1 MKSSARTGE
10 ASDTSASTRRRLR
23 CAIYTRKSSEEGLE
37 QEFNSLDAQR
47 EACEA
52 YILSQK
58 HDGWTALPTF
68 YDDGGLSGGNM
79 ERPALKRLLEDV
91 SAGRVDVII
100 VYKVDRLTRSLS
112 DFARIVDTL
121 DKHQV
126 SFVSVTQHFNTTSS
140 MGRLTLNV
148 LLSFAQF
155 EREIA
160 GERIRDKIA
169 ASKRKG
175 MWMGGTI
182 PFGYQVKE
190 RKLEIVESEAKTVRL
205 IFETYAEL
213 GTVEALT
220 DWLIQNGVTNA
231 RERARE
237 GQEEQVRQ
245 GGQAVDQSNGE
256 DNSTANATDAS
267 PSYFSR
273 AALHHML
280 KNPLYIGKVS
290 HKGTIYEGLHL
301 PIINEALW
309 KNVQRQIAEN
319 TNNRT
324 SGRRSKHPSLLVGKI
339 ETQDGH
345 MLTPT
350 HAVKRGVRYRY
361 YANFRAASNSKAKS
375 NGTSSLPVI
384 RIPAA
389 AIERLVVDRLLQ
401 LLRSQTDLAGL
412 FQSLNLS
419 ASQLR
424 EVIQTAQAKADAWNA
439 KSVADQRAALQ
450 TILVKVRLQTDH
462 VELCLS
468 RRGLLE
474 SILEPTAPTA
484 GQSNDGIGHHGA
496 NPDDDGICIQTAN
509 CLEPSGN
516 GLRLIISDANH
527 PAPNMQ
533 LAPLLGEAFTLRES
547 LLNGPQD
554 SIEAMSKALQLG
566 RGYITS
572 RIRLTFLSP
581 TLIRKILKGDV
592 PTTLSPTRLLESSKD
607 LPIKWTEQ
615 DRFMDALAR

>member
-1 MKSSARTGE
+1 MKPSSRTGE
-10 ASDTSASTRRRLR
+10 PDDPLAIDRRRLR

-52 YILSQK
+52 YILSQR
-58 HDGWTALPTF
+58 HDGWTALPAY

-91 SAGRVDVII
+91 SAGRVDVIV

-121 DKHQV
+121 NKHHV

-182 PFGYQVKE
+182 PFGYQVID
-190 RKLEIVESEAKTVRL
+190 RKLEIVESEAKTVRT
-205 IFETYAEL
+205 IFETYAKL
-213 GTVEALT
+213 GTVEALV
-220 DWLIQNGVTNA
+220 DHLVQCGITNA
-231 RERARE
+231 RHRA
-237 GQEEQVRQ
+237 
-245 GGQAVDQSNGE
+245 GQATPVSPPTGRKSVNQKA
-256 DNSTANATDAS
+256 TQANVAQPIGQLSATH
-267 PSYFSR
+267 FSR

-290 HKGTIYEGLHL
+290 HKGQTYEGLHQ
-301 PIINEALW
+301 PIIDEALW
-309 KNVQRQIAEN
+309 TKVLQQIAVN

-324 SGRRSKHPSLLVGKI
+324 SGRRSKHPSLLIGKI
-339 ETQDGH
+339 ETEDGQT
-345 MLTPT
+345 LTPT

-361 YANFRAASNSKAKS
+361 YSNLKGPSRTKAATNSGQPA
-375 NGTSSLPVI
+375 I

-389 AIERLVVDRLLQ
+389 AIERLVIDHYLNM
-401 LLRSQTDLAGL
+401 LRSQTELTEL
-412 FQSLNLS
+412 LMPLNLT

-424 EVIQTAQAKADAWNA
+424 EVIQKAQGSADVWNSLSA
-439 KSVADQRAALQ
+439 ADQSANLQ
-450 TILVKVRLQTDH
+450 TVLLKVGLRNEH

-474 SILEPTAPTA
+474 TLLRSTATQTVQTDNNVSAPLRNSGDDIILIKSE
-484 GQSNDGIGHHGA
+484 
-496 NPDDDGICIQTAN
+496 N
-509 CLEPSGN
+509 CLELTGN
-516 GLRLIISDANH
+516 GLRLIINDATQQ
-527 PAPNMQ
+527 APNMQ
-533 LAPLLGEAFTLRES
+533 LAPLLGESFLLRET
-547 LLNGPQD
+547 LLNGPHD
-554 SIEAMSKALQLG
+554 SIEALSKALQLG
-566 RGYITS
+566 KGYVTS

-581 TLIRKILKGDV
+581 RLIKKVLNGDV
-592 PTTLSPTRLLESSKD
+592 PSALSPTKLLEASKD
-607 LPIKWTEQ
+607 LPIKWAEQ
-615 DRFMDALAR
+615 DRYFAALAR

>member
-1 MKSSARTGE
+1 MMKSSARTGE
-10 ASDTSASTRRRLR
+10 THDISTSTRRRLR

-47 EACEA
+47 EASEA

-58 HDGWTALPTF
+58 HDGWIALPTF

-91 SAGRVDVII
+91 SAGRVDVIV

-182 PFGYQVKE
+182 PFGYEVKD
-190 RKLEIVESEAKTVRL
+190 RKLEIVESEAKKVWL
-205 IFETYAEL
+205 IFETYSKL

-220 DWLIQNGVTNA
+220 DWLIQSGITNV
-231 RERARE
+231 RERSGE
-237 GQEEQVRQ
+237 GLQEQAK
-245 GGQAVDQSNGE
+245 GGDQTNPQ
-256 DNSTANATDAS
+256 STSEADPIANHTDAPHS
-267 PSYFSR
+267 HFTR

-290 HKGTIYEGLHL
+290 HKGQTFEGLHQ
-301 PIINEALW
+301 PIIDQALW
-309 KNVQRQIAEN
+309 VKVQQQIAQN

-339 ETQDGH
+339 EIEDGQT
-345 MLTPT
+345 LTPT
-350 HAVKRGVRYRY
+350 HTVKRGVRYRY
-361 YANFRAASNSKAKS
+361 YANLRTPSKS
-375 NGTSSLPVI
+375 NADRNSSQPII

-389 AIERLVVDRLLQ
+389 AIERLVTDRFLTLLN
-401 LLRSQTDLAGL
+401 SQIDLADL
-412 FQSLNLS
+412 SQPLNLS

-424 EVIQTAQAKADAWNA
+424 EVIQKAKETADVWHNSSAAE
-439 KSVADQRAALQ
+439 QR
-450 TILVKVRLQTDH
+450 TILQAVLIKVRLHSDH
-462 VELCLS
+462 VELQLS
-468 RRGLLE
+468 RSRLLKNLLGSTTFISKKTE
-474 SILEPTAPTA
+474 SVTVQASEQTIDDTISIQTSTGLEPT
-484 GQSNDGIGHHGA
+484 
-496 NPDDDGICIQTAN
+496 
-509 CLEPSGN
+509 GN
-516 GLRLIISDANH
+516 GLRLIINNANH
-527 PAPNMQ
+527 TAANMQ
-533 LAPLLGEAFTLRES
+533 LAPLLGEAFILRET
-547 LLNGPQD
+547 LLNGPHD
-554 SIEAMSKALQLG
+554 SIEAMSKALQMG
-566 RGYITS
+566 KGYIS
-572 RIRLTFLSP
+572 ARIRLTFLSP
-581 TLIRKILKGDV
+581 GLIKKILNGDV
-592 PTTLSPTRLLESSKD
+592 PNRLSPTRLIEASKN
-607 LPIKWTEQ
+607 LPVKWAEQ
-615 DRFMDALAR
+615 DQFIDALTR

>member
-1 MKSSARTGE
+1 MMKASSRNGDAHDVST
-10 ASDTSASTRRRLR
+10 STRRRQR

-58 HDGWTALPTF
+58 HDGWIALPVL

-91 SAGRVDVII
+91 SAGRVDVIV

-121 DKHQV
+121 DKHDV
-126 SFVSVTQHFNTTSS
+126 SFVSVTQAFNTTSS

-182 PFGYQVKE
+182 PFGYQVKD
-190 RKLEIVESEAKTVRL
+190 RKLEVVDSEAKTVRL
-205 IFETYAEL
+205 IFVTYAEL

-220 DWLIQNGVTNA
+220 EQLVQNGVTNT
-231 RERARE
+231 RERAGERE
-237 GQEEQVRQ
+237 LEQVRI
-245 GGQAVDQSNGE
+245 GGKAVEDSSGGSNPA
-256 DNSTANATDAS
+256 ANDTYAS
-267 PSYFSR
+267 ASHFSR

-290 HKGTIYEGLHL
+290 HKGQTYEGLHQ
-301 PIINEALW
+301 PIVEEVLW
-309 KNVQRQIAEN
+309 ARVQRQIAKN
-319 TNNRT
+319 TNIRT

-339 ETQDGH
+339 ETEDGRV
-345 MLTPT
+345 LTPT

-361 YANFRAASNSKAKS
+361 YANFRSASKS
-375 NGTSSLPVI
+375 EGDVHSCQPVI

-389 AIERLVVDRLLQ
+389 AIERLVTDRFLT
-401 LLRSQTDLAGL
+401 LLRSQNEIAGL
-412 FQSLNLS
+412 FQPLNLS

-424 EVIQTAQAKADAWNA
+424 EVIQKARETADTWQT
-439 KSVADQRAALQ
+439 KSASDQRAVLQ
-450 TILVKVRLQTDH
+450 TVLVRIRLQSDH

-468 RRGLLE
+468 RRGLLQ
-474 SILEPTAPTA
+474 IVIEPTA
-484 GQSNDGIGHHGA
+484 SNSSQTDNSNEHLSSD
-496 NPDDDGICIQTAN
+496 PDDDILCIKTAN
-509 CLEPSGN
+509 CLAPSGN
-516 GLRLIISDANH
+516 GLRLIINDANQIV
-527 PAPNMQ
+527 PNLH
-533 LAPLLGEAFTLRES
+533 LAPLLGEAFILRET
-547 LLNGPQD
+547 LLNGPHD
-554 SIEAMSKALQLG
+554 SIEAMSKSLQLG
-566 RGYITS
+566 KGYITS

-581 TLIRKILKGDV
+581 NLIRKFLNGDV
-592 PTTLSPTRLLESSKD
+592 PNTLSPSRLLGASRD
-607 LPIKWTEQ
+607 LPVKWTEQ
-615 DRFMDALAR
+615 DRFIEALAR

>member
-1 MKSSARTGE
+1 MMKSSARTGE
-10 ASDTSASTRRRLR
+10 AYDTSMSTRRRLR

-52 YILSQK
+52 YVLSQK
-58 HDGWTALPTF
+58 HDGWIALSDY

-91 SAGRVDVII
+91 SAGRVDVIV

-182 PFGYQVKE
+182 PFGYQVKD
-190 RKLEIVESEAKTVRL
+190 RKLEIVESEAKTVRT

-220 DWLIQNGVTNA
+220 DRLIQNGVTNA
-231 RERARE
+231 RESAGE
-237 GQEEQVRQ
+237 GQQGQVRK
-245 GGQAVDQSNGE
+245 GGQTGDQSNGM
-256 DNSTANATDAS
+256 DNPAANDRGTP
-267 PSYFSR
+267 PSHFSR

-280 KNPLYIGKVS
+280 KSPLYIGKVS
-290 HKGTIYEGLHL
+290 HKGQTFEGLHQ
-301 PIINEALW
+301 PIIAQELW
-309 KNVQRQIAEN
+309 TKVQQQIADN

-339 ETQDGH
+339 ETEDGQ

-350 HAVKRGVRYRY
+350 HTVKRGVRYRY
-361 YANFRAASNSKAKS
+361 YANFGATPKSKADSNS
-375 NGTSSLPVI
+375 GQPII
-384 RIPAA
+384 RIPAP
-389 AIERLVVDRLLQ
+389 AIERLVSDRLLT
-401 LLRSQTDLAGL
+401 LFRSQTELAGL
-412 FQSLNLS
+412 LQPLNLS

-424 EVIQTAQAKADAWNA
+424 EVIQKAQETTDVWNN
-439 KSVADQRAALQ
+439 KSAADQRTVLQ
-450 TILVKVRLQTDH
+450 TLLLKVRLRNDR
-462 VELCLS
+462 VELQLS
-468 RRGLLE
+468 RRGLLQ
-474 SILEPTAPTA
+474 SLVGPTS
-484 GQSNDGIGHHGA
+484 QNA
-496 NPDDDGICIQTAN
+496 NQTDDRTKHPSADPADDVVCIQTTN
-509 CLEPSGN
+509 CLEPSGK
-516 GLRLIISDANH
+516 GIRLIINDITQAT
-527 PAPNMQ
+527 PNMQ
-533 LAPLLGEAFTLRES
+533 LAPLLGKHSHSVR
-547 LLNGPQD
+547 
-554 SIEAMSKALQLG
+554 
-566 RGYITS
+566 
-572 RIRLTFLSP
+572 
-581 TLIRKILKGDV
+581 
-592 PTTLSPTRLLESSKD
+592 
-607 LPIKWTEQ
+607 
-615 DRFMDALAR
+615 RF

>member
-1 MKSSARTGE
+1 MMKTSARIGE
-10 ASDTSASTRRRLR
+10 VNDATASPRRRRR

-58 HDGWTALPTF
+58 HDGWIGLPAF

-79 ERPALKRLLEDV
+79 ERPALKRLLDDV
-91 SAGRVDVII
+91 SAGKVDVIV

-182 PFGYQVKE
+182 PFGYQVND
-190 RKLEIVESEAKTVRL
+190 RKLEIAKSEAKTVRL
-205 IFETYAEL
+205 IFETYVEL

-220 DWLIQNGVTNA
+220 DQLMQNGVTNA
-231 RERARE
+231 RERAGERE
-237 GQEEQVRQ
+237 LEQVRI
-245 GGQAVDQSNGE
+245 GGKAVEDSSGGSNPA
-256 DNSTANATDAS
+256 ANDTYAS
-267 PSYFSR
+267 ASHFSR

-290 HKGTIYEGLHL
+290 HKGQTYEGLHQ
-301 PIINEALW
+301 PIVDEALW
-309 KNVQRQIAEN
+309 TKVQRQIAEN

-324 SGRRSKHPSLLVGKI
+324 SGRRSMHPSLLVGKI
-339 ETQDGH
+339 ETEDGQV
-345 MLTPT
+345 LTPT
-350 HAVKRGVRYRY
+350 QTVKRGVRYRY
-361 YANFRAASNSKAKS
+361 YANLRAASKGKAGANSGQS
-375 NGTSSLPVI
+375 II
-384 RIPAA
+384 RLSAA
-389 AIERLVVDRLLQ
+389 AIERLVADRFLM
-401 LLRSQTDLAGL
+401 LLRSQTELAEL
-412 FQSLNLS
+412 FQPLNLS

-424 EVIQTAQAKADAWNA
+424 EVIHKAQEIADLWNS
-439 KSVADQRAALQ
+439 KSATDQRAYLQ
-450 TILVKVRLQTDH
+450 PVLIKVRLQGSH
-462 VELCLS
+462 IELQLS
-468 RRGLLE
+468 RRELLTSFLGSRTFSVSMIDNE
-474 SILEPTAPTA
+474 AEHPSPVTSDNTVT
-484 GQSNDGIGHHGA
+484 
-496 NPDDDGICIQTAN
+496 IQTSN
-509 CLEPSGN
+509 GLEPSGN
-516 GLRLIISDANH
+516 GLRLIINDANQA
-527 PAPNMQ
+527 APNMQ
-533 LAPLLGEAFTLRES
+533 LAPLLGEAFSLRET
-547 LLNGPQD
+547 LLNGAHD

-566 RGYITS
+566 KGHINARM
-572 RIRLTFLSP
+572 RLTFLSP
-581 TLIRKILKGDV
+581 NLIRKILNGDM
-592 PTTLSPTRLLESSKD
+592 PNALSPTKLLEASKD
-607 LPIKWTEQ
+607 LPVKWAEQ
-615 DRFMDALAR
+615 DRFLEALVR

>member
-1 MKSSARTGE
+1 VVKASTRTGE
-10 ASDTSASTRRRLR
+10 SNDIPPPTRRRLH

-58 HDGWTALPTF
+58 HDGWIALPAF

-91 SAGRVDVII
+91 TSSRIDII
-100 VYKVDRLTRSLS
+100 VVYKVDRLTRSLS

-126 SFVSVTQHFNTTSS
+126 SFVSVTQAFNTTSS

-182 PFGYQVKE
+182 PFGYQVKD
-190 RKLEIVESEAKTVRL
+190 RKLEIVEIEAKTVRL
-205 IFETYAEL
+205 IFETYVEL

-220 DWLIQNGVTNA
+220 DWLMQNGITNA
-231 RERARE
+231 RERAE
-237 GQEEQVRQ
+237 PGQKEQTQDSKRSSP
-245 GGQAVDQSNGE
+245 QSGAE
-256 DNSTANATDAS
+256 ANPATNAADTS

-290 HKGTIYEGLHL
+290 HKGQLYVGLHQ
-301 PIINEALW
+301 PIVDEALW
-309 KNVQRQIAEN
+309 TKVQRQLAEN
-319 TNNRT
+319 TNSRT

-339 ETQDGH
+339 ETGDGQV
-345 MLTPT
+345 LTPT
-350 HAVKRGVRYRY
+350 HSVKRGVRYRY
-361 YANFRAASNSKAKS
+361 YANFGAASKSKTDGNA
-375 NGTSSLPVI
+375 NQPI
-384 RIPAA
+384 ARIPAA
-389 AIERLVVDRLLQ
+389 AIERLVTDRILT
-401 LLRSQTDLAGL
+401 LLRSQTELAGL
-412 FQSLNLS
+412 FQPLNLS
-419 ASQLR
+419 ASRLR
-424 EVIQTAQAKADAWNA
+424 EVIQKAQEIADLWNS
-439 KSVADQRAALQ
+439 KSAADQRIVLQ
-450 TILVKVRLQTDH
+450 TVLAKVRLRNDH
-462 VELCLS
+462 VELQLS
-468 RRGLLE
+468 RCGLLQE
-474 SILEPTAPTA
+474 ILGPTAPNASPTYH
-484 GQSNDGIGHHGA
+484 GIEHSGA
-496 NPDDDGICIQTAN
+496 DPEDDVVSIKTTD

-516 GLRLIISDANH
+516 GLRLIIKDLSQAV
-527 PAPNMQ
+527 PNMQ
-533 LAPLLGEAFTLRES
+533 LASLLGEGFTLRET
-547 LLNGPQD
+547 LLSGLHD
-554 SIEAMSKALQLG
+554 SIEAMSSTLQLG
-566 RGYITS
+566 KGYITS

-581 TLIRKILKGDV
+581 NLIRKILNGDV
-592 PTTLSPTRLLESSKD
+592 PNKLSPSRLLEGSKN
-607 LPIKWTEQ
+607 LPVKWTEQ
-615 DRFMDALAR
+615 DSFIEALAR